1 MAPDPAPP
9 AAAGHPPALIRR
21 FWAAASGFWKGDTRV
36 RAWTLTLGLALV
48 TLCQI
53 AVQYRVNFWTR
64 DIFDAVEQR
73 NAPGLRHQAL
83 LLLPL
88 TLATVSLAVAA
99 VYGRMSMQREW
110 RAWLVN
116 RLIGRWAK
124 RGRPQAL
131 NLVSGDHQVPEGRI
145 TDDARI
151 ATDAPVDFVVGL
163 FNACISAA
171 TFIGILWVVGGAL
184 DVTVGT
190 RTLHLPGF
198 LVLSV
203 ILYSALVTLAMIVF
217 TRRFTSVSESINQA
231 EAEFRY
237 ALTHVRENS
246 ERIALLGSEE
256 EERKG
261 LRGALGEV
269 IGRWRRYCGQHM
281 RVTIVSNSNMLV
293 AGVLPVFLCMPR
305 FLKGQMSLGE
315 VTQAAAAFVQ
325 VQSSFNW
332 LVDNFARFADW
343 RASARRVGT
352 LLASLDTLWRSE
364 QDTGPGRITRL
375 EADGVALRLQDLAIT
390 HDRGQVVLDT
400 ADIVI
405 GCGERVRFVGTSDSG
420 KAALLHALAGLS
432 DAGEGRI
439 GAGRGL
445 RRFVLSQN
453 PFVPLGT
460 LRRVACYPTPTDHVP
475 DERLRALLVATG
487 LAALIGRLDD
497 DAPWEQLLGDG
508 ERQRLGLVRACI
520 AAPDI
525 LLIDDALSALDP
537 ERQRRLLAWLLGQL
551 PRAAILNLT
560 RHEEPDVLFE
570 RTLRFTVQSSREPAP
585 LKPPAAG

>member
-1 MAPDPAPP
+1 VE
-9 AAAGHPPALIRR
+9 AGHPPALIRR
-21 FWAAASGFWKGDTRV
+21 FWAAASGFWRGDTQV
-36 RAWTLTLGLALV
+36 RAWSLALGLALV

-88 TLATVSLAVAA
+88 TLATVALAVAA

-116 RLIGRWAK
+116 RLIGRWVK
-124 RGRPQAL
+124 RGRAHSL
-131 NLVSGDHQVPEGRI
+131 NLISGDHQVPEGRI

-163 FNACISAA
+163 FNACVSAA

-190 RTLHLPGF
+190 QTLHLPGF

-203 ILYSALVTLAMIVF
+203 ITYSALVTLAMIVF
-217 TRRFTSVSESINQA
+217 TRHFTSVSESINQA
-231 EAEFRY
+231 EAELRY

-256 EERKG
+256 EERQG
-261 LRGALGEV
+261 LRRALGEV
-269 IGRWRRYCGQHM
+269 IGRWRRYCGQHL

-364 QDTGPGRITRL
+364 QDTGSDHITRCD
-375 EADGVALRLQDLAIT
+375 AGGVALRLQDLAIA
-390 HDRGQVVLDT
+390 HDHGRVVLDAT
-400 ADIVI
+400 DIVI
-405 GCGERVRFVGTSDSG
+405 GLGERVRFVGDSDSG
-420 KAALLHALAGLS
+420 KVALLHALAGLS

-439 GAGRGL
+439 GMGRGL
-445 RRFVLSQN
+445 QRFVLSQN
-453 PFVPLGT
+453 PFVPLGP
-460 LRRVACYPTPTDHVP
+460 LRQVACYPTPADRVP
-475 DERLRALLVATG
+475 DERLRALLAATG
-487 LAALIGRLDD
+487 LSGFIDRLDED
-497 DAPWEQLLGDG
+497 VPWEQLLGDG
-508 ERQRLGLVRACI
+508 ERQRLGLVRACL

-525 LLIDDALSALDP
+525 LLVDEALSALDP
-537 ERQRRLLAWLLGQL
+537 ERQRQLMAWLVEQL

-560 RHEEPDVLFE
+560 HREEPDALFE
-570 RTLRFTVQSSREPAP
+570 RTLRFSVQALPDSAP
-585 LKPPAAG
+585 FNPPAAG